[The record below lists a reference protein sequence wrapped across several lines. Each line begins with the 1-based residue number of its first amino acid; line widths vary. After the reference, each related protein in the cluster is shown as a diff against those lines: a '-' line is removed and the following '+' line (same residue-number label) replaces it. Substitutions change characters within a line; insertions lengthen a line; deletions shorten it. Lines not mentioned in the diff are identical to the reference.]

1 MGLRAGLESDRRNEN
16 KNKRKKIE
24 NKEDNKKRAGKI
36 CLRREKKKKEK
47 IWIVTDWKI
56 KANKG

>member
-1 MGLRAGLESDRRNEN
+1 M
-16 KNKRKKIE
+16 KIIIKKKIE
-24 NKEDNKKRAGKI
+24 NNEDNKKRAGKI
-36 CLRREKKKKEK
+36 CLRSEKKKEK